1 MVEKAGTVLVNLKN
15 RKVGLVYRTRQQDYS
30 FPKGH
35 IENGETA
42 EECALRETEE
52 ETGRKAKIIFQLP
65 NLTYQSKSE
74 GEIIVYMFF
83 AEDLGSSE
91 TEFDESLKENLVWV
105 DFEKVKDT
113 LTYNNLK
120 DFWQNNL
127 KKIEKFLTR
136 E

>member
-1 MVEKAGTVLVNLKN
+1 MVEKAGTVLVDLKN
-15 RKVGLVYRTRQQDYS
+15 KKVGLVYRTRQQDYS

-35 IENGETA
+35 VENGETA

-105 DFEKVKDT
+105 DFEKVNDT

>member
-1 MVEKAGTVLVNLKN
+1 MVEKAGTVLVDLKN

-35 IENGETA
+35 VENGETA

-65 NLTYQSKSE
+65 NLTYQNKSE

-83 AEDLGSSE
+83 AEDLGASE

>member
-35 IENGETA
+35 VENGETA

-105 DFEKVKDT
+105 DFEKVNDT

>member
-1 MVEKAGTVLVNLKN
+1 MVEKAGTVLVDLKN
-15 RKVGLVYRTRQQDYS
+15 KKVGLVYRTRPQDYS

-35 IENGETA
+35 VENGETA

-105 DFEKVKDT
+105 DFEKVNDT

>member
-1 MVEKAGTVLVNLKN
+1 MVEKAGTVLVDLKN
-15 RKVGLVYRTRQQDYS
+15 RKVGLVYRTRPQDYS

-105 DFEKVKDT
+105 DFEKVNDT

>member
-1 MVEKAGTVLVNLKN
+1 MVEKAGTVLVDLKN
-15 RKVGLVYRTRQQDYS
+15 RKVGLVYRTRPQDYS

-52 ETGRKAKIIFQLP
+52 ETGRKAKIIFPLS
-65 NLTYQSKSE
+65 NLTYQNKSE

-83 AEDLGSSE
+83 AEDLGASE

>member
-1 MVEKAGTVLVNLKN
+1 MVEKAGTVLVDLKN

-35 IENGETA
+35 VENGETA
-42 EECALRETEE
+42 EGCELRETEE
-52 ETGRKAKIIFQLP
+52 ETEKKKKIIFQLS

-83 AEDLGSSE
+83 AEDLGASE

>member
-1 MVEKAGTVLVNLKN
+1 MVEKAGTVLVDLKN
-15 RKVGLVYRTRQQDYS
+15 KKVGLVYRTRPQDYS

-105 DFEKVKDT
+105 DFEKVNDT
-113 LTYNNLK
+113 LTYNKLK

>member
-1 MVEKAGTVLVNLKN
+1 MVEKAGTVLVDLKN

-35 IENGETA
+35 VENGETA

-105 DFEKVKDT
+105 DFEKVNDT

>member
-1 MVEKAGTVLVNLKN
+1 MVEKAGTVLVDLKN

-35 IENGETA
+35 VENGETA

-105 DFEKVKDT
+105 DFEKVNDT
-113 LTYNNLK
+113 LTYNKLK

>member
-35 IENGETA
+35 VENGETA

-83 AEDLGSSE
+83 AEDLGASE

-120 DFWQNNL
+120 DFWENNL

>member
-35 IENGETA
+35 VENGETA

-83 AEDLGSSE
+83 AEDLGASE

>member
-105 DFEKVKDT
+105 DFEKVNDT